1 METVIHTEDL
11 PVGERF
17 ESWHDHLFRQ
27 VVAPMMITCD
37 DPTGFRGSIE
47 SMDLGAVHV
56 SAVEASPCGAYR
68 TSRMIRQSDPELFQ
82 LAFNLRGETAIT
94 QDRRRALSQPSDLVF
109 YHTSRPHQIRAGFGK
124 DATYGVMVV
133 FPATLLPLPSHKV
146 ERLTATSLSGRE
158 GIGAL
163 ISGFLSHLISGTGHY
178 GIADRLRL
186 GTVLTDLLTALLA
199 HRLEADTVV
208 PPASRQRVLLLRIH
222 AFMQQ
227 HLADPHLSP
236 ATIAAA
242 HGISIRTLHR
252 LFQTQDTT
260 VAAWIRTQRLNR
272 CRRDLSDRTLDDRPI
287 HAIATRWGFADAT
300 NFSHAFSTAYGLNP
314 RDYRRKMS
322 QSARFLK

>member
-1 METVIHTEDL
+1 
-11 PVGERF
+11 
-17 ESWHDHLFRQ
+17 
-27 VVAPMMITCD
+27 
-37 DPTGFRGSIE
+37 
-47 SMDLGAVHV
+47 
-56 SAVEASPCGAYR
+56 
-68 TSRMIRQSDPELFQ
+68 MIRQSDPELFQ
-82 LAFNLRGETAIT
+82 IAFNLRGETAIT
-94 QDRRRALSQPSDLVF
+94 QDRRCVLSQPSYLVL
-109 YHTSRPHQIRAGFGK
+109 YHTSRPHQIRTGFSK
-124 DATYGVMVV
+124 ETTYGVMVV
-133 FPATLLPLPSHKV
+133 FPATLLPLPLHKV
-146 ERLTATSLSGRE
+146 ERLTATPLSGRE

-163 ISGFLSHLISGTGHY
+163 ISGFLTRLVNGSDQY
-178 GIADRLRL
+178 RMADRLRL

-208 PPASRQRVLLLRIH
+208 PPASRQRILLLRIH

-227 HLADPHLSP
+227 HLADPQLSP

-272 CRRDLSDRTLDDRPI
+272 CRRDLSDPTLHDRPI
-287 HAIATRWGFADAT
+287 HAIATRWGFTDVT

-314 RDYRRKMS
+314 RDYRRQLG